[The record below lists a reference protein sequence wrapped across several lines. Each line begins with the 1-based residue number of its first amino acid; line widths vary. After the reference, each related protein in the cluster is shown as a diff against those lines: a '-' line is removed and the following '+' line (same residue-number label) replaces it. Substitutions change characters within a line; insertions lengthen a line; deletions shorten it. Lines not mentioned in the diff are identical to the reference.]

1 MKTGKIIF
9 YTGFTITIAIIVTYI
24 IMMLI
29 DVTCF
34 TTWVTS
40 LSLCGL
46 VLLGAI
52 MMLTGRAIERK
63 AGDLE
68 E

>member
-9 YTGFTITIAIIVTYI
+9 YTGFVITIAIIVVYI
-24 IMMLI
+24 VMMLI

-34 TTWVTS
+34 TTWITS
-40 LSLCGL
+40 LTVCGL

-52 MMLTGRAIERK
+52 MMLIGRALERK
-63 AGDLE
+63 SGDME
-68 E
+68 